1 MEKRCR
7 LYNFAGNMK
16 KGKAYIWAA
25 GAGLLVLMIAA
36 DLAGGGEAGAQVL
49 LHLRTPRVLTA
60 LLAGA
65 SLALAGGQMQSVLRN
80 PLADP
85 HIMGVSAGA
94 ALGAALATMLGGHS
108 LPGGHGG
115 LPQRRREAGLLRRMV
130 GVPLHLAAQQ
140 HGHHHPGAG
149 GADRGVDLSPVFH
162 GGTLVH
168 QQSFAHEYC

>member
-60 LLAGA
+60 LLAG
-65 SLALAGGQMQSVLRN
+65 R
-80 PLADP
+80 
-85 HIMGVSAGA
+85 
-94 ALGAALATMLGGHS
+94 
-108 LPGGHGG
+108 
-115 LPQRRREAGLLRRMV
+115 
-130 GVPLHLAAQQ
+130 
-140 HGHHHPGAG
+140 
-149 GADRGVDLSPVFH
+149 
-162 GGTLVH
+162 
-168 QQSFAHEYC
+168 